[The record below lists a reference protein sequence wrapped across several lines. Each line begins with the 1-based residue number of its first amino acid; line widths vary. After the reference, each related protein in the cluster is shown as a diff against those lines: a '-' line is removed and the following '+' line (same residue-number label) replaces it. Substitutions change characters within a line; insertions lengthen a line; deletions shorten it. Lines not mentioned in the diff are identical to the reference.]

1 MIIGFHTQSRPDVHF
16 PKHFPSDL
24 FRQMWYDLDM
34 PSLTAKLIDGHTY
47 YYARYCQRINGKPK
61 IVRQVYL
68 GKIEDLVAS
77 AGQAHIP
84 PQPLETQVAACGD
97 IAALWDIAQRLD
109 LVPLLD
115 SLFPK
120 RHQGLSCGYYL
131 LLAAINRAVA
141 PTSKVHLADWYRH
154 TILTRLL
161 PVDPALLSSQNFWNH
176 MDLITADQILEFERQ
191 MTQRLIERFQLD
203 LRALVYD
210 GTNFFTYINTRTP
223 SQLPQR
229 GHNKQKRAD
238 LRQVNLGLLVST
250 DFHIPLFH
258 RVYAGNIHDSV
269 EFRSI
274 TEDLAAHYRDLA
286 LSCDHIT
293 LIFDKGNNCAE
304 AFQTL
309 TETPFHFVGSLVPTQ
324 HPDLLAIPR
333 RRFRVLTTPRLEGV
347 EVYRTEKKVFGGA
360 RTVLVTF
367 NQNLFD
373 GQLQGLTTS
382 LNKARRKLRDLQQ
395 QLKRWR
401 EGKVKGKAPALESV
415 RKQVQAICSGQL
427 VKLILKA
434 EVCAVRKGLEL
445 TYSTDQAALDRLCR
459 VQLGKTILFTDNA
472 DWSDEDIVYAYRSQY
487 HIESAFRQM
496 KNPHFLGWSPM
507 FHWTD
512 SKIQVHAFYC
522 ILALLLTSLLQRE
535 LARQGEPLSINRI
548 LEELGGIQET
558 LIVYPR
564 RQGQRK
570 HVTVTCLTSMNPLQS
585 RLFSLLDL
593 KRYAPSSR

>member
-1 MIIGFHTQSRPDVHF
+1 
-16 PKHFPSDL
+16 
-24 FRQMWYDLDM
+24 
-34 PSLTAKLIDGHTY
+34 
-47 YYARYCQRINGKPK
+47 
-61 IVRQVYL
+61 
-68 GKIEDLVAS
+68 
-77 AGQAHIP
+77 
-84 PQPLETQVAACGD
+84 
-97 IAALWDIAQRLD
+97 LWEIAQRLD

-120 RHQGLSCGYYL
+120 RHQGLSCGQYL
-131 LLAAINRAVA
+131 LLAALNRAIA
-141 PTSKVHLADWYRH
+141 PTSKVHLADWYRR

-191 MTQRLIERFQLD
+191 MTQRLIQRFQLD

-229 GHNKQKRAD
+229 GHNKQKRGD

-258 RVYAGNIHDSV
+258 RVYAGNVHDSV

-274 TEDLAAHYRDLA
+274 TEDLAAHYRDLVQ
-286 LSCDHIT
+286 SCDHIT
-293 LIFDKGNNCAE
+293 LIFDKGNNSAE

-324 HPDLLAIPR
+324 HPDLLAVPR
-333 RRFRVLTTPRLEGV
+333 RRFRALTTPRLEGV
-347 EVYRTEKKVFGGA
+347 EVYRTEKKVFGET
-360 RTVLVTF
+360 RTVLITF
-367 NQNLFD
+367 NQNLLN
-373 GQLQGLTTS
+373 GQLQGLTAS

-395 QLKRWR
+395 QLRRWR
-401 EGKVKGKAPALESV
+401 QGKVKGKAPALESV
-415 RKQVQAICSGQL
+415 RKQVQAIRSGQF
-427 VKLILKA
+427 VKTILKA
-434 EVCAVRKGLEL
+434 EVCVVCKGLEL
-445 TYSTDQAALDRLCR
+445 TYSTDQAALDRLCQ

-472 DWSDEDIVYAYRSQY
+472 HWLDEDIVLAYRSQY
-487 HIESAFRQM
+487 HIENAFRQM

-507 FHWTD
+507 YHWTD

-522 ILALLLTSLLQRE
+522 VLALLLTSLLQRE
-535 LARQGEPLSINRI
+535 LARRGEELSVNRI

-564 RQGQRK
+564 RQGQRQ
-570 HVTVTCLTSMNPLQS
+570 HTTATCLTRMSPLQN

-593 KRYAPSSR
+593 KRYAPPSR

>member
-1 MIIGFHTQSRPDVHF
+1 
-16 PKHFPSDL
+16 
-24 FRQMWYDLDM
+24 M
-34 PSLTAKLIDGHTY
+34 PSLTAKQIDGHTY
-47 YYARYCQRINGKPK
+47 YYARYCQRVDGKPK

-77 AGQAHIP
+77 TEQNRLP
-84 PQPLETQVAACGD
+84 TQPLETQVASCGD

-115 SLFPK
+115 SLLPK
-120 RHQGLSCGYYL
+120 RHQGLSCGQYL

-141 PTSKVHLADWYRH
+141 PTSKVQFADWYRH

-176 MDLITADQILEFERQ
+176 MDLISADQILDFERQ
-191 MTQRLIERFQLD
+191 VTQRLVERFQLD

-223 SQLPQR
+223 SELPQR
-229 GHNKQKRAD
+229 GHNKQKRGD

-258 RVYAGNIHDSV
+258 RVYAGNVHDSV

-274 TEDLAAHYRDLA
+274 TEDLAARYRDLA
-286 LSCDHIT
+286 QSCDHIT
-293 LIFDKGNNCAE
+293 LIFDKGNNRAE

-309 TETPFHFVGSLVPTQ
+309 AETAFHFVGSLVPTQ
-324 HPDLLAIPR
+324 HSDLLAVPR
-333 RRFRVLTTPRLEGV
+333 RRFHTLTTPRLEGV
-347 EVYRTEKKVFGGA
+347 EVHRTEKKVFG
-360 RTVLVTF
+360 RMHTVLVTF
-367 NQNLFD
+367 NQNLLD
-373 GQLQGLTTS
+373 GQLQGLTAS

-401 EGKVKGKAPALESV
+401 EGKLKGKAPALESV
-415 RKQVQAICSGQL
+415 RKQVQTICSAQF

-434 EVCAVRKGLEL
+434 EVCAVRNGLEL
-445 TYSTDQAALDRLCR
+445 TYSTDRTALDRLCQ

-472 DWSDEDIVYAYRSQY
+472 DWSDADIVLAYRSQY
-487 HIESAFRQM
+487 HIENAFRQM

-507 FHWTD
+507 YHWTD

-522 ILALLLTSLLQRE
+522 VLALLLTSLLQRD
-535 LARQGEPLSINRI
+535 LARQGEQLSLNLI
-548 LEELGGIQET
+548 LEQLGGIQET

-564 RQGQRK
+564 RQGQRQ
-570 HVTVTCLTSMNPLQS
+570 HLTATCLTRMSPLQQ

-593 KRYAPSSR
+593 KRFAIPSR

>member
-1 MIIGFHTQSRPDVHF
+1 
-16 PKHFPSDL
+16 
-24 FRQMWYDLDM
+24 MWYDLDM
-34 PSLTAKLIDGHTY
+34 PSLTAKQIDGHTY
-47 YYARYCQRINGKPK
+47 YYARYCQRVDGKPK

-77 AGQAHIP
+77 AEQAHTP
-84 PQPLETQVAACGD
+84 LQPLETQVAACGD

-120 RHQGLSCGYYL
+120 RHQGLSCGHYL

-141 PTSKVHLADWYRH
+141 PTSKVHFADWYRH

-161 PVDPALLSSQNFWNH
+161 PADPSLLSSQNFWNH
-176 MDLITADQILEFERQ
+176 MDLISAGQILEFERQ
-191 MTQRLIERFQLD
+191 LTQRLIERWQLD

-210 GTNFFTYINTRTP
+210 GTNFFTYINTRTS

-229 GHNKQKRAD
+229 GHNKQKRND

-250 DFHIPLFH
+250 DFHIPLVH
-258 RVYAGNIHDSV
+258 RVYAGNVHDSV
-269 EFRSI
+269 EFQSI
-274 TEDLAAHYRDLA
+274 TEELAAHYRDLA
-286 LSCDHIT
+286 QSCDHIT
-293 LIFDKGNNCAE
+293 LVFDKGNNSAE

-309 TETPFHFVGSLVPTQ
+309 SETPFHFVGSLVPTQ
-324 HPDLLAIPR
+324 HADLLAVAR
-333 RRFRVLTTPRLEGV
+333 RRFRTLSTPPLEGV
-347 EVYRTEKKVFGGA
+347 EVYRTEKKVFGGT

-373 GQLQGLTTS
+373 GQLQGLTIS

-401 EGKVKGKAPALESV
+401 EGKLKGKAPALEPV
-415 RKQVQAICSGQL
+415 KKQVQAICSGQF

-434 EVCAVRKGLEL
+434 EVAAVRKGLEL
-445 TYSTDQAALDRLCR
+445 TYSTDQPALDRLCR

-472 DWSDEDIVYAYRSQY
+472 DWSDEDIVCAYRSQY
-487 HIESAFRQM
+487 HIENAFRQM

-522 ILALLLTSLLQRE
+522 VLALLLTALLQRD
-535 LARQGEPLSINRI
+535 LARRGEQLSVNRI
-548 LEELGGIQET
+548 LEELGGVQET

-564 RQGQRK
+564 RQGQRT
-570 HVTVTCLTSMNPLQS
+570 HTTATCLTSMSPLQS

-593 KRYAPSSR
+593 KRYAPSPR

>member
-1 MIIGFHTQSRPDVHF
+1 M
-16 PKHFPSDL
+16 
-24 FRQMWYDLDM
+24 
-34 PSLTAKLIDGHTY
+34 
-47 YYARYCQRINGKPK
+47 
-61 IVRQVYL
+61 
-68 GKIEDLVAS
+68 
-77 AGQAHIP
+77 
-84 PQPLETQVAACGD
+84 
-97 IAALWDIAQRLD
+97 WDIAQRLD

-120 RHQGLSCGYYL
+120 RHQGLSCGHYL

-161 PVDPALLSSQNFWNH
+161 PADPALLSSQNFWNH
-176 MDLITADQILEFERQ
+176 MDLIAADQILEFERQ

-210 GTNFFTYINTRTP
+210 GTNFFSYINTRTP

-229 GHNKQKRAD
+229 GHNKQKRSD

-286 LSCDHIT
+286 QSCDHIT
-293 LIFDKGNNCAE
+293 LIFDKGNNSAE

-324 HPDLLAIPR
+324 HSDLLAVPR
-333 RRFRVLTTPRLEGV
+333 RRFRALTTPQLEEV
-347 EVYRTEKKVFGGA
+347 EVYRTQKKVFGGT

-373 GQLQGLTTS
+373 GQLQGLTIS

-401 EGKVKGKAPALESV
+401 EGKVKGKAPALEPV
-415 RKQVQAICSGQL
+415 RKQVQAICSGQF

-434 EVCAVRKGLEL
+434 EVGAVGKGLEL

-472 DWSDEDIVYAYRSQY
+472 DWSDEDIVCAYRSQH
-487 HIESAFRQM
+487 HIENAFRQM

-522 ILALLLTSLLQRE
+522 VLALLLTSLLQRE
-535 LARQGEPLSINRI
+535 LARQGEPLSVNRI

-558 LIVYPR
+558 LVVYPR

-570 HVTVTCLTSMNPLQS
+570 HSTATCLTAMSPLQS

-593 KRYAPSSR
+593 KRYVPSSR

>member
-1 MIIGFHTQSRPDVHF
+1 M
-16 PKHFPSDL
+16 DL
-24 FRQMWYDLDM
+24 FLEMWYDLDM
-34 PSLTAKLIDGHTY
+34 PSLTAKQVDGHTY
-47 YYARYCQRINGKPK
+47 YYARYCQRVDGKPK

-68 GKIEDLVAS
+68 GKIEDIVS
-77 AGQAHIP
+77 STEQAQSP
-84 PQPLETQVAACGD
+84 PQPLETLVAACGD
-97 IAALWDIAQRLD
+97 IAALWEIAQRLD

-120 RHQGLSCGYYL
+120 RHQGLSCGQYL
-131 LLAAINRAVA
+131 LLAALNRSIA

-154 TILTRLL
+154 SILTRLL

-191 MTQRLIERFQLD
+191 MTERLIQRFQLD

-229 GHNKQKRAD
+229 GHNKQKRGD

-258 RVYAGNIHDSV
+258 RVYAGNVHDSV

-274 TEDLAAHYRDLA
+274 TEDLAAHYRDLVQ
-286 LSCDHIT
+286 SCDHIT
-293 LIFDKGNNCAE
+293 LIFDKGNNSVE

-324 HPDLLAIPR
+324 HPDLLAVPR
-333 RRFRVLTTPRLEGV
+333 RRFCALTAPRLEGV
-347 EVYRTEKKVFGGA
+347 EVYRTEKKVFGET
-360 RTVLVTF
+360 RTVVVTF
-367 NQNLFD
+367 NQNLLD
-373 GQLQGLTTS
+373 GQLQGLTAS

-395 QLKRWR
+395 QLRRWR
-401 EGKVKGKAPALESV
+401 QGKVKGKAPALESV
-415 RKQVQAICSGQL
+415 RKQVQAVCSGQF

-472 DWSDEDIVYAYRSQY
+472 DWSDEDIVLAYRSQY
-487 HIESAFRQM
+487 HIENAFRQM

-507 FHWTD
+507 YHWTD

-522 ILALLLTSLLQRE
+522 VLALLLTSLLQRE
-535 LARQGEPLSINRI
+535 LSRKGEALSVNRI

-570 HVTVTCLTSMNPLQS
+570 HTTATCLTRMSPLQS

-593 KRYAPSSR
+593 QRYAPPSR